1 MLDNTSNDL
10 KIIFILIYWRLYSSM
25 DKSTSLF
32 LKSRN
37 ISDACSM
44 IKEICEKMEGLISSY
59 NDIQDRIDKS
69 KKNNVLVSHLDHFV
83 PLLQDISKKSYSE
96 YFKLIDIMAEMDNEF
111 VNHRKKI
118 NDEIILLLHKQ
129 ANRDGQNVLGVFN
142 HPDEINHDEIIE
154 KVKKGLNEE
163 LKLDR

>member
-1 MLDNTSNDL
+1 
-10 KIIFILIYWRLYSSM
+10 M

-111 VNHRKKI
+111 VNHRKK
-118 NDEIILLLHKQ
+118 NK
-129 ANRDGQNVLGVFN
+129 R
-142 HPDEINHDEIIE
+142 
-154 KVKKGLNEE
+154 
-163 LKLDR
+163 